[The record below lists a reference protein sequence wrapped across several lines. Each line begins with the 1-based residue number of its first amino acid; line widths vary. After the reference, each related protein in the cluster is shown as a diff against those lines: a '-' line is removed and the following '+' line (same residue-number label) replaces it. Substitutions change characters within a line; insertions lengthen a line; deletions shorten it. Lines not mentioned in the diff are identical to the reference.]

1 MADMKEHIV
10 KEHDCEDYIMIDNF
24 KLSRENWED
33 VTWRNFYFK
42 F

>member
-1 MADMKEHIV
+1 MSDIKEHIV
-10 KEHDCEDYIMIDNF
+10 KDHDSESYIMVDNF
-24 KLSRENWED
+24 KLSRENWEE